1 MAGGMTESLSVVTAL
16 TLGLLGGA
24 HCIGMCGGI
33 AATVGIARPE
43 ARTPAILM
51 LLSYNGGRILSYAC
65 AGALLGGLGLLASGS
80 VATLLLRSLAGLMLV
95 AMGLYIG
102 RWWQGLV
109 HLERAGNRFW
119 RYLRPLASRLLP
131 ARDPLQALLL
141 GLVWGWLPCGL
152 IYSTLIWTSA
162 AGHWQDSA
170 LLMLCFGLGTLPAM
184 LTTGL
189 LADQLRRL
197 LARRL
202 TQQLAGL
209 LIIAFGVYTLPLAG
223 LAQLV

>member
-1 MAGGMTESLSVVTAL
+1 MTDSLSVLTAL
-16 TLGLLGGA
+16 SLGLLGGA

-33 AATVGIARPE
+33 AATVGIAGPQTR
-43 ARTPAILM
+43 APALVM

-65 AGALLGGLGLLASGS
+65 AGALLGGLGLLAAGGT
-80 VATLLLRSLAGLMLV
+80 ATLMLRILAGLMLI

-109 HLERAGNRFW
+109 RLERAGNLLW
-119 RYLRPLASRLLP
+119 RHLRPLASRLLP
-131 ARDPLQALLL
+131 ARTPAQAMLL

-152 IYSTLIWTSA
+152 IYSTLIWASA
-162 AGHWQDSA
+162 AADWRQSA

-197 LARRL
+197 LAQRL
-202 TQQLAGL
+202 TQQIAGL
-209 LIIAFGVYTLPLAG
+209 LIIAFGVYTLPLQG
-223 LAQLV
+223 LLQQA

>member
-1 MAGGMTESLSVVTAL
+1 MVESLSVFTAL

-33 AATVGIARPE
+33 AATVGIARPD
-43 ARTPAILM
+43 ARTPPLVM
-51 LLSYNGGRILSYAC
+51 LLSYNGGRILSYSC
-65 AGALLGGLGLLASGS
+65 AGALLGALGVLASGS
-80 VATLLLRSLAGLMLV
+80 FATLLLRTLAGLMLV

-102 RWWQGLV
+102 RWWQGLLQ
-109 HLERAGNRFW
+109 LERAGNLFW
-119 RYLRPLASRLLP
+119 RHLRPLASKLLP
-131 ARDPLQALLL
+131 ARSPGQALLL

-152 IYSTLIWTSA
+152 IYSTLIWASA
-162 AGHWQDSA
+162 AADWRQSA

-197 LARRL
+197 LAKRL
-202 TQQLAGL
+202 TQHVAGV
-209 LIIAFGVYTLPLAG
+209 LIIAFGVYTLPLQG
-223 LAQLV
+223 LLQLLT